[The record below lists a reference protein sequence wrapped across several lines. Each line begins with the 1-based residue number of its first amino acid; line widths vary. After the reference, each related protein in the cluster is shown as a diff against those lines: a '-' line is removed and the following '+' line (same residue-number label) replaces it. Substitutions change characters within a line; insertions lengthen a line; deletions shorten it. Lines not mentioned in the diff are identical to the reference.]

1 MGNASPHSV
10 AQHPDPQVSK
20 SIPKKNYPDDGVE
33 SPVAESFH
41 QIEKGKVIF
50 TSKID
55 SHIASIWYLCRRR
68 FSKKTKNEEV

>member
-10 AQHPDPQVSK
+10 AQYPDPQVSQ

-41 QIEKGKVIF
+41 QIEKG
-50 TSKID
+50 
-55 SHIASIWYLCRRR
+55 
-68 FSKKTKNEEV
+68 EVTFYVEI